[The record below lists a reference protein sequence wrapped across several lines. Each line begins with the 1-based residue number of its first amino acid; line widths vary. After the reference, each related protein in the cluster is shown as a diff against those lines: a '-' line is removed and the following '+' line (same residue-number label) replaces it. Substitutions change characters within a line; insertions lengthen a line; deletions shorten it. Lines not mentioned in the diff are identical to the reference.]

1 MLFFDEIHIAD
12 ERRDQSRNDSQ
23 RQNEHEKNEHRTA
36 LPFVIFYL

>member
-1 MLFFDEIHIAD
+1 MLFPDEIHIAD

-36 LPFVIFYL
+36 LPFLIFYL